1 MELVIIQRRPQRALS
16 CLPSQEDMVRSVTYK
31 PEAHPH
37 QTLSQ
42 PAPNLRLPRLQN
54 QKGDPRTK
62 NINFVDYELPS
73 LCHFKIMAR
82 TKMMNILYKYYFI
95 F

>member
-37 QTLSQ
+37 QT
-42 PAPNLRLPRLQN
+42 PNFRLPRLQN

-82 TKMMNILYKYYFI
+82 TNMMNILYKYYFI